1 MIDQTL
7 SDLNLRKRYGIN
19 ILTIKRQKNSDSDD
33 AEDQEY
39 HSVGIPDA
47 NTEIKS
53 GDRLVLMG
61 HKNDCEKIVD
71 MD

>member
-1 MIDQTL
+1 M
-7 SDLNLRKRYGIN
+7 
-19 ILTIKRQKNSDSDD
+19 ILTRN
-33 AEDQEY
+33 EF
-39 HSVGIPDA
+39 HSVGIPNA
-47 NTEIKS
+47 GSEIKS